1 MGGRREGRE
10 VRGNRREEIDEGKGA
25 GSRQRRGRDPEW
37 GEGPVLRRNP
47 PGRGRGPAHSPRGG
61 LPAEAQQEEAEAADP
76 GGGHG
81 GPGPAG

>member
-1 MGGRREGRE
+1 MRGRE
-10 VRGNRREEIDEGKGA
+10 RGPVSAAAAGPEQGA
-25 GSRQRRGRDPEW
+25 
-37 GEGPVLRRNP
+37 GPVLRRNP
-47 PGRGRGPAHSPRGG
+47 EGRGRGSVHSPRGG